1 MSSIHSQIAFQFALT
16 VLKHCQYACIDT
28 DSISPVLLDEFENSL
43 ADILM
48 GCSAVLWDKSWV
60 WRNSGAIRRQGWR
73 FCSSWR
79 LLQLKLNTHFLYL
92 SATNLH
98 IYSVLY
104 DFLLFFSLNVVT
116 CFL

>member
-1 MSSIHSQIAFQFALT
+1 
-16 VLKHCQYACIDT
+16 
-28 DSISPVLLDEFENSL
+28 
-43 ADILM
+43 
-48 GCSAVLWDKSWV
+48 
-60 WRNSGAIRRQGWR
+60 
-73 FCSSWR
+73 
-79 LLQLKLNTHFLYL
+79 LQLKLNTHFLYL